1 MFSRE
6 NREKQDSTSTK
17 IPDSTSSLSYP
28 SPTHVNLF
36 ARRAS
41 ASVIPSTIRYNQTG
55 LSTTVM
61 NSQFNHSDNL
71 VGFEN
76 PTIERHHLRNGNHNS
91 SSSQSKIENNVNNS
105 SDSGVTE
112 EYSYQGHQGID
123 LSSEMGNS
131 DTEIRR
137 RGSFNEKKLLTS
149 SPISTE
155 KKKRL
160 RLSFKSLRN
169 PKYTVRSWSEND
181 IPENNPSSQN
191 SNQNHIILTRRSSN
205 LEFYKDSNH
214 NQSSESNISVPLT
227 PSKELKKSPTSSTKS
242 FFSFLGSNTNNN
254 NHSASNRHH
263 FEHGT
268 KNNILNRRHKKT
280 PTLEVKET
288 DKMYKD
294 YDLATGNK
302 IINKYMLVR
311 ELGRGVYGK
320 VKLGQDLESGEWV
333 AIKIVDRVTRRRL
346 GPRNNDLTNEQKIR
360 KEIAI
365 LKKCVHPHV
374 VRLKEVIDDPMSRK
388 IYLVIEYMEGGE
400 IQWKDDHD
408 NPIMSI
414 DEARR
419 IFRDVVLGLE
429 YLHHQGI
436 IHRDIKPANL
446 LLTADHVVK
455 ISDFGVSHF
464 SQRSMPDKNNPAQD
478 MDLVKTAGS
487 PAFFAP
493 ELCLPGDFSK
503 DLKSVPTTN
512 LNSKNNYSSSRSSS
526 HSMPVRTQRP
536 PITKAIDVWALG
548 VTLYCFIFGRCPFIA
563 DTEFEL
569 FFHVIPHQE
578 PEFPSDRLIDDDL
591 KDLFLKLLEKD
602 PQKRITL
609 ELVKKHPWVIVD
621 LPNPQK
627 WREETDPMKYK
638 FLTVTDEEVKSAYTL
653 IDRLKKKIRKISMSL
668 GNMTLVNLRRRSK
681 SVSET
686 STSSPGSTDS
696 SLIST
701 TPDVSPINI
710 RRPESQQTLQISHQ
724 RPVSLYGSSF
734 PETFARQKQKDFE
747 NFVEET
753 DPSLSSSSS
762 HSTIATNSQV
772 WDRQDVYLPRSGS
785 RQLSTKRRSN
795 HSHSSLNQ
803 SWVFTPDEGSDIE
816 ESIHN
821 KNVDDK
827 IYNSRTIQNDQNYKQ
842 YFNVVSSDP
851 FELETISKENIEII
865 DTIDS
870 DDDDVGVV
878 FGSNSSRGW
887 NSSQQQSRT
896 HNLQNSNIYVS
907 QK

>member
-1 MFSRE
+1 MFPRE
-6 NREKQDSTSTK
+6 NRENQDSKNTK
-17 IPDSTSSLSYP
+17 IPDSASSLSYP

-41 ASVIPSTIRYNQTG
+41 ASVIPSTIRYNQTD
-55 LSTTVM
+55 LSTTIM
-61 NSQFNHSDNL
+61 NSQFNHSDNP

-76 PTIERHHLRNGNHNS
+76 PTIERRYLRRGIHNS
-91 SSSQSKIENNVNNS
+91 SSSQSKIENNS
-105 SDSGVTE
+105 SESSGIGE
-112 EYSYQGHQGID
+112 DSYQGHQGVNI
-123 LSSEMGNS
+123 SSEMGNS
-131 DTEIRR
+131 DPEIHK
-137 RGSFNEKKLLTS
+137 RGSFKEKKFL
-149 SPISTE
+149 SPSISAE

-160 RLSFKSLRN
+160 RLSFKGLRN
-169 PKYTVRSWSEND
+169 PKHTVRSWSEND
-181 IPENNPSSQN
+181 VPENNPLSQN
-191 SNQNHIILTRRSSN
+191 SNQSHVTLTRHSSN

-214 NQSSESNISVPLT
+214 NQSSESNISI
-227 PSKELKKSPTSSTKS
+227 PSNPYKELNKSKS

-254 NHSASNRHH
+254 NHNRHH
-263 FEHGT
+263 FEQSN
-268 KNNILNRRHKKT
+268 KNNIFSHRHKKT

-288 DKMYKD
+288 HKMYKD

-302 IINKYMLVR
+302 IINKYMLVK
-311 ELGRGVYGK
+311 ELGRGVHGK
-320 VKLGQDLESGEWV
+320 VKLGQNLESGEWV

-346 GPRNNDLTNEQKIR
+346 GSRNNDLTNEQKIR

-414 DEARR
+414 DKARE

-446 LLTADHVVK
+446 LLTADQVVK

-503 DLKSVPTTN
+503 DLKSVTTTS
-512 LNSKNNYSSSRSSS
+512 LSSKNNYSSKPLSRSNSRF
-526 HSMPVRTQRP
+526 MPVRTQRP

-578 PEFPSDRLIDDDL
+578 PEFPSDRPIDDDL
-591 KDLFLKLLEKD
+591 KDLLLKLLEKD

-627 WREETDPMKYK
+627 WREETDPMKYQ
-638 FLTVTDEEVKSAYTL
+638 FLTVTDEEVKSAYTI

-668 GNMTLVNLRRRSK
+668 GNMTLDNLRRRSK
-681 SVSET
+681 SVS

-696 SLIST
+696 SLT
-701 TPDVSPINI
+701 HASPISI

-734 PETFARQKQKDFE
+734 PETYARQKQKDFE
-747 NFVEET
+747 NFVVEET

-762 HSTIATNSQV
+762 SHSTIAPNSQV

-785 RQLSTKRRSN
+785 RQLKMKRRSN

-803 SWVFTPDEGSDIE
+803 SWVFTPDEGSDNE
-816 ESIHN
+816 ELMNN
-821 KNVDDK
+821 KIVEDK
-827 IYNSRTIQNDQNYKQ
+827 IYNNNSLTIQNDQNCKQ
-842 YFNVVSSDP
+842 YVNVVSSDP
-851 FELETISKENIEII
+851 FGYDGLETISKDNIEII

-887 NSSQQQSRT
+887 NSSQQLRAT
-896 HNLQNSNIYVS
+896 HNLQNLNISVN